1 MTTMASYPRFTASSS
16 SHSAARPPSEDSFAT
31 PSLNYT
37 LVVPSPNLSNIM
49 SSSRNLSLFSS
60 TTRHNETIDDSVM
73 YETQKVSPLET
84 LQTLNNSFL
93 GDSSIY
99 PTNSTN
105 NDVDSTANDMKIS
118 TFVQNASLPYSVTF
132 WSIFSGSIHAN
143 SELMKNTVYISGQTV
158 HRSIT
163 ATKLTNAHLHSTS
176 LISQT
181 IFQPYHSQTT
191 HVTKGNNSQDIG
203 ALSIQSSTSLTFPFS
218 VSGSRSLSVDISH
231 ISTNR
236 ALNLTDLSHVVSLS
250 TNTTSDSVTFKI
262 LQETLEKS
270 THSSLK
276 TLGNTID
283 LAHHLSTEERAIGG
297 YTGYHVS
304 RTIARSSSIHTYN
317 PSLMSVTTVSHRSV
331 SNVWPT
337 SFGISKSGQNLGTTA
352 VSSKPH
358 HAIIFTSLA
367 TTSPQNSKTGSYVW
381 TATTGI
387 SKTRYGLNTTEIAL
401 SQHSRTKSPESSP
414 RTTHSNVIVS
424 EALSSMKTHSNAV
437 SLEESSVWKPHHKE
451 TSSRESV
458 IWKTN
463 PNNSTLLMESS
474 TQKIHYESETLLQ
487 QSDHFHVPYSSIF
500 STAGNIMKS
509 FTSFIH
515 GNSFNS
521 MSTDFLY
528 NTIFQSSSVF
538 LSGK

>member
-1 MTTMASYPRFTASSS
+1 MVSYPRVTASSS

-31 PSLNYT
+31 PSLNYF
-37 LVVPSPNLSNIM
+37 LVVSSPNLSNIM

-60 TTRHNETIDDSVM
+60 TTRHNETIDNSVM
-73 YETQKVSPLET
+73 HETQKVSPLET

-93 GDSSIY
+93 GGSSIS

-105 NDVDSTANDMKIS
+105 SDVDSTANSMKIS
-118 TFVQNASLPYSVTF
+118 TFVQNASFPYSVTF

-143 SELMKNTVYISGQTV
+143 SELMRDTVYISGQTV
-158 HRSIT
+158 HRSTT
-163 ATKLTNAHLHSTS
+163 ATKLTNAYLHSTS
-176 LISQT
+176 LVSQT
-181 IFQPYHSQTT
+181 IFQPYHSQTI
-191 HVTKGNNSQDIG
+191 HVTKENNSQDIG
-203 ALSIQSSTSLTFPFS
+203 ALSIQSSASLTFPFS
-218 VSGSRSLSVDISH
+218 VSGSRSLSVDISR
-231 ISTNR
+231 IFPNR
-236 ALNLTDLSHVVSLS
+236 ALKLTNLSHAVSLS
-250 TNTTSDSVTFKI
+250 MNTTSGSVTLKI
-262 LQETLEKS
+262 LQESSEKS
-270 THSSLK
+270 TYSSLK

-304 RTIARSSSIHTYN
+304 RTIVRSSITHTN
-317 PSLMSVTTVSHRSV
+317 NSSLMSVTNVPHYSV
-331 SNVWPT
+331 SNVWPAT
-337 SFGISKSGQNLGTTA
+337 FGISKSGQNQGTTA
-352 VSSKPH
+352 VSLKPQH
-358 HAIIFTSLA
+358 TTIFTALA
-367 TTSPQNSKTGSYVW
+367 ATSPQNSKTDSYVW

-401 SQHSRTKSPESSP
+401 SQHSPTKSPESPP

-424 EALSSMKTHSNAV
+424 EELSSMKTHSNAV
-437 SLEESSVWKPHHKE
+437 SLEESSLWTPHHKE
-451 TSSRESV
+451 TSSQDSF

-474 TQKIHYESETLLQ
+474 SLKIHYESETLLQ
-487 QSDHFHVPYSSIF
+487 LSDYFHVPYSSIF

-521 MSTDFLY
+521 MSTDFLH